1 MSVQSILNKET
12 NVKQIYFLA
21 QWNVRSLYLSID
33 IIITLLLRKE
43 NNNMVFT
50 NYVSWEPHIRTLRWL
65 TALAVHHSPR

>member
-50 NYVSWEPHIRTLRWL
+50 NYVSWEPHNKQIRESTKK
-65 TALAVHHSPR
+65 